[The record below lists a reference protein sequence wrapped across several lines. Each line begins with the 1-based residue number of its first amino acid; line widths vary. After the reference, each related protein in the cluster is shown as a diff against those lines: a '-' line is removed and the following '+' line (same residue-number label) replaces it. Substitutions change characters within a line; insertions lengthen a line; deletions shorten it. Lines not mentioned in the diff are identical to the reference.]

1 MRDIT
6 KDDRLFC
13 MFVCADDNVK
23 CNRIVCYLY
32 VFQEMGF
39 NLGFR
44 YKVGNGGISSRDVD
58 NYMNELLG
66 NGLLSMKNHT
76 LLAEI
81 SLDEA
86 FLEYPLDYQD
96 LCALELVLQ
105 ALRSLDDEDL
115 RFMCLTN
122 LVTHNVHEKVSFSD
136 YSASREMIVNILKS
150 QSTVYSDENFDASL
164 KVMNLL
170 REYRDNLDNE
180 DRQLILA

>member
-1 MRDIT
+1 MRSIT

-13 MFVCADDNVK
+13 MFVCADDSIK

-32 VFQEMGF
+32 VLQEMGF

-44 YKVGNGGISSRDVD
+44 YKVSNGGISSRDID

-66 NGLLSMKNHT
+66 SGLLVMKNHVIS
-76 LLAEI
+76 AEI
-81 SLDEA
+81 PLNEV

-96 LCALELVLQ
+96 LCALEVVLQ

-115 RFMCLTN
+115 NFMCLTN

-136 YSASREMIVNILKS
+136 YNTSREMIVNILKS
-150 QSTVYSDENFDASL
+150 QSTVYSDENFNASL

-170 REYRDNLDNE
+170 REYRDNLDND